1 MTDAASMLVATL
13 PDRPSAWDIVDALV
27 PAWADLAMVS
37 MPDQDRLTVA
47 AFAHI
52 DPLQMKA
59 LREFQ
64 QAHTPRID
72 DPHSAMARV
81 FRTGLPLLMT
91 PDELRAM
98 EEKFT
103 NPVIRGAVRVLGP
116 RTTLIAPLLEQTT
129 ESPCGVL
136 LTAMSTSGRRVDADD
151 LQTLIE
157 LGRLIGARLK

>member
-1 MTDAASMLVATL
+1 MLLATL
-13 PDRPSAWDIVDALV
+13 PARPSVWDIVDALV
-27 PAWADLAMVS
+27 PAWADLAIVS
-37 MPDQDRLTVA
+37 VPDQDRLSVA

-72 DPHSAMARV
+72 DPDSAMARV

-91 PDELRAM
+91 PDQLRAM

-103 NPVIRGAVRVLGP
+103 DPAIRGAVRVLGP
-116 RTTLIAPLLEQTT
+116 RTTLIAPLIEHGT

-157 LGRLIGARLK
+157 LGRLLGARLR

>member
-1 MTDAASMLVATL
+1 MLIATL

-27 PAWADLAMVS
+27 PAWADLAIVS
-37 MPDQDRLTVA
+37 VPDRDRLSVA

-72 DPHSAMARV
+72 DPDSAMARV
-81 FRTGLPLLMT
+81 FRTGVPLLMT
-91 PDELRAM
+91 PEALRAM

-103 NPVIRGAVRVLGP
+103 NPAIRGAVRVLGP
-116 RTTLIAPLLEQTT
+116 RTTLIAPLLAHTT
-129 ESPCGVL
+129 HSPCGVL
-136 LTAMSTSGRRVDADD
+136 LTAMSTSGRRVDDDD

-157 LGRLIGARLK
+157 LGRLLGPRLR